1 MCKTESET
9 LVVIETRYQIVVTL
23 RNLDFWTLLLYTIYY
38 YNYLSIIHSNYANE
52 TDAIAYI
59 SSHAIWHPLGI
70 TKCVLSPLSKC
81 CMQCSKLIDKSSI
94 KSRFT
99 RKCCTFLISKNS
111 KMDQEKSIED
121 QFSKLHP
128 SMPINTRIG
137 IVGAG
142 PSGLSAA
149 YALARLGYNNITV
162 LEKHHTVGGMC
173 ESVDIEGKIYDLGG
187 QVLAAS
193 SAPVIFH
200 LAKETGSPLEEMD
213 SHKLAVIDSSSGQYQ
228 DVKVADDYVSVMSL
242 TLEIQEKVKNS
253 GRFGVHAVSE
263 VASDLTSDYLH
274 SHGLKSV
281 PKSVAYG
288 YTASGYGFVQDMPY
302 AYIHEFTRT
311 SMAGKIRRFKGGYT
325 SLWQRIA
332 ESLPIKLHC
341 NTQVLAIKRNSDS
354 VTVNVKSSSEN
365 ETMIFDKIIISGN
378 FPLKYGRTYRSVP
391 STSIECETEVMDVSE
406 LEKDLFSK
414 VETNDYYTTV
424 LKIKG
429 LEHMPVGFYY
439 FNEYMEDPSTIG
451 NPVAMQKFYADTNI
465 FLFWSYGNSVDI
477 MGPNVTEL
485 AMNAVKS
492 IRGKVENFILQRRFK
507 YFPHVSSQDMKN
519 GFYEK
524 LESELQGSRNTYYL
538 GGLMAFELTERNSS
552 YAMALICNKF
562 ANSSDLPTFP
572 YTKSLFPLQSEF
584 QKKEPKEQDESPG
597 VEFPDLPTLNSYLKH
612 WGTHP
617 ITQSRTLYSW
627 INEEGSVVGKRTYEE
642 QNSNASCIAR
652 KLLTS
657 QKPIIKPGDKVLLVY
672 VPGLDFIDAFFG
684 CLRAKVLPVPV
695 LPPDPMQRGGQA
707 LLKIENIAKSCG
719 IVAIL
724 STLAY
729 HSAVRAGLVKS
740 LISFAGKK
748 GKSTAQWPNL
758 PWLHTEAWVNN
769 SRSSAMEDVDDQCE
783 PQPGDICFLQFTSG
797 STGDAKGV
805 MITHGGLM
813 HNVKLMK
820 RRYKSTSRTV
830 LVSWLP
836 QYHDMGLIGGLF
848 TALVS
853 GGSAILFSPMTFIK
867 RPLLWLETISKYQ
880 ATHSAGPNFAFELVV
895 RRLESDKDKLPNLD
909 LSSMIFLMVAAE
921 PVRLKTLKRFLEI
934 TSPFGLSQKVMA
946 PGYGLAENCVFVSC
960 AFGEGNPILVDWQG
974 RVCCGYIHQGD
985 EDIDIRIVDAEI
997 GEELQEDGK
1006 EGEIWISSPSAGI
1019 GYWGKEELSHKTFRN
1034 ELQNHPGRN
1043 YTRTGDLGRII
1054 DGKLFITGRIKDLII
1069 VAGRNIYSADVEK
1082 TVENASEFL
1091 RPGCCAVIGVSEE
1104 VLSAK
1109 GISLPDGSDQV
1120 GLVVIAEVRDGKTVS
1135 KDVIEHIQTRVAEEH
1150 GVNVASV
1157 KLIKPRTISKT
1168 TSGKIKRFECLKQF
1182 ADETLN
1188 LVPQPILTKKS
1199 LSRSYTTGTCREGR
1213 TPRPQLVRSAPQPI
1227 PRISNKEIVEY
1238 LKRLISGQS
1247 GIPISN
1253 ISVTDNMSSYGI
1265 DSIGAVKATQKLS
1278 DFLGVPVAAI
1288 DVFTAS
1294 CIQELANFSEN
1305 LLLKSQP
1312 QLVSDSSHAPEAEI
1326 DSTELV
1332 VDVSKSHQW
1341 GIRLLQLLAL
1351 VYVSIM
1357 LVSPAYLSITAFL
1370 SFMPNVSESVYGIPW
1385 LNYFISLSL
1394 APLSWILCMVSTS
1407 ICISFLGNS
1416 FLRPNYALTPE
1427 ISIYSMDFVK
1437 WWALYKTHE
1446 ISSKV
1451 LATHLRGTVFLK
1463 YWFEMLGARIGSSVL
1478 LDTVDITDPS
1488 LVSIGDEAVI
1498 AEGVLVQ
1505 SHEVKNGIVSF
1516 LPIRIGK
1523 NSSVGPYAV
1532 IQKGS
1537 VIKEGAEIQPLQ
1549 KVEGGQHVLKR
1560 AKLNN
1565 IKENA
1570 VLLVTTT
1577 KTQSAAMYHFLGIY
1591 LIGFL
1596 SSLAAVIVY
1605 FLYIWFFQKPP
1616 SFQHFSFVSISG
1628 AFHWIPFTV
1637 VAYAT
1642 MCSEVP
1648 SNPIVFTISFTC
1660 AYLLHGLILTSLT
1673 IALTRF
1679 LKFSP
1684 NQTHFKTWLRHQ
1696 LTISCHLRFAKL
1708 LSGTEAFCIYL
1719 RLLGAKIGK
1728 HCSIRAINPV
1738 SNPEL
1743 MSIGDGVHL
1752 GDFSR
1757 IITGFH
1763 YCNGYTSG
1771 KIEVQDNS
1779 VVGSQSLILPGSL
1792 VEKNVILGA
1801 LSVAPMNSILHEGSV
1816 YIGSQTRV
1824 ATRNSTKT
1832 LDERIEE
1839 MDMEYKKV
1847 VANLA
1852 ANLAANTINAKARYF
1867 HRIGVSGKGHLKIYD
1882 KLEGI
1887 PVHKIF
1893 HPGKSYSIMIR
1904 HSNSLSADD
1913 DARIDARGA
1922 SIRIL
1927 SDTPGSHHVPLIDLT
1942 LKTGKAFYARTI
1954 ADFAGWLVCGLAAR
1968 VELVKSV
1975 PHVREAVWSSLR
1987 HAHSYAELHY
1997 HSNICR
2003 LMRFTDGQEMYVKF
2017 KLRPYDTNINEET
2030 GKVEPTGILPPETG
2044 AIPRDENDKRPLL
2057 FLAHDFQQR
2066 VSSPGGV
2073 HYVFQ
2078 VQLRPVPSDE
2088 LTRDIALDCTK
2099 PWDENEFPYIDIGEI
2114 NIDENLSMEESE
2126 KLEFNPYIKSHEL
2139 DVIPATSNTQSAS
2152 IDHGRS
2158 LIYEI
2163 CQHVRNRQP
2172 LPESWRNLVE
2182 QSNVKVDLSCC
2193 PVAAAS
2199 ASLPKKE
2206 ETKNLTLT
2214 RTRYQ
2219 TFSALFTQPLL
2230 QTVLPYMVVG
2240 LAVFAPLNTVVH
2252 LKNVEK
2258 LPLHWLLPLFWIVSG
2273 VMAALEC
2280 AVAKWVL
2287 VGRKKVGESV
2297 AIWSKRVVLDSTWQ
2311 AIRTLVG
2318 DYFMDITSGSF
2329 LFMVWMKLMG
2339 ADVDMDGATYVDS
2352 MGTLLNPEMVKIER
2366 GGCVGR
2372 EVLLFGH
2379 IYEGEGGIVKFGEI
2393 KIGEDG
2399 FAGSRAVIMPSVQV
2413 ENEGNLSALSLA
2425 MKGEIVRS
2433 R

>member
-1 MCKTESET
+1 
-9 LVVIETRYQIVVTL
+9 
-23 RNLDFWTLLLYTIYY
+23 
-38 YNYLSIIHSNYANE
+38 
-52 TDAIAYI
+52 
-59 SSHAIWHPLGI
+59 
-70 TKCVLSPLSKC
+70 
-81 CMQCSKLIDKSSI
+81 MQCSKLIDKSS
-94 KSRFT
+94 SRLT
-99 RKCCTFLISKNS
+99 IHCTFLILKTAAYRDLLPTMLQVLNS
-111 KMDQEKSIED
+111 EMDPERSVED

-128 SMPINTRIG
+128 SMPVNTRIG

-149 YALARLGYNNITV
+149 YALTRLGYNNITV
-162 LEKHHTVGGMC
+162 FEKHHTVGGMC
-173 ESVDIEGKIYDLGG
+173 ESVDIGGKIYDLGG

-193 SAPVIFH
+193 SAPIIFH
-200 LAKETGSPLEEMD
+200 LAKEASCPLEEMD

-263 VASDLTSDYLH
+263 VASDLTPDYLEC
-274 SHGLKSV
+274 HGLKSV

-288 YTASGYGFVQDMPY
+288 YTASGYGFTQDMPY

-325 SLWQRIA
+325 SLWQKIA

-341 NTQVLAIKRNSDS
+341 NAEVLEIRRNSDN
-354 VTVNVKSSSEN
+354 VTVNVKSSNEI
-365 ETMIFDKIIISGN
+365 ETMEFDKIIISGN
-378 FPLKYGRTYRSVP
+378 FPLKYGKTYRSVP
-391 STSIECETEVMDVSE
+391 STCLECETEVMDVSE

-414 VETNDYYTTV
+414 VEINDYYTTV

-429 LEHMPVGFYY
+429 LEYMPVGFYY
-439 FNEYMEDPSTIG
+439 FSEYMEDPSTIG
-451 NPVAMQKFYADTNI
+451 NPVAMQKFYADTDI
-465 FLFWSYGNSVDI
+465 FLFWSYGNSADVK
-477 MGPNVTEL
+477 GPTVTKL
-485 AMNAVKS
+485 AINAVES
-492 IRGKVENFILQRRFK
+492 MGGEVESVVLQRRFK
-507 YFPHVSSQDMKN
+507 YFPHVSSQDMRS

-524 LESELQGSRNTYYL
+524 LESELQGSRNTYYV

-552 YAMALICNKF
+552 YAMALICKKF
-562 ANSSDLPTFP
+562 AISSDLPLFH

-584 QKKEPKEQDESPG
+584 QKKEPREIDDLPG
-597 VEFPDLPTLNSYLKH
+597 VQFPNLPTLNSYLKH
-612 WGTHP
+612 WGTHSV
-617 ITQSRTLYSW
+617 TQNRTLYSW
-627 INEEGSVVGKRTYEE
+627 INEGGTVVGKRTYGE
-642 QNSNASCIAR
+642 QHINASCIAS

-684 CLRAKVLPVPV
+684 CIRAKVLPVPV

-729 HSAVRAGLVKS
+729 HSAVRAGLVKG
-740 LISFAGKK
+740 LISLTRKN
-748 GKSTAQWPNL
+748 GKSSARWPNL
-758 PWLHTEAWVNN
+758 PWLHTDTWINN
-769 SRSSAMEDVDDQCE
+769 SKNLAVEDVDDQCE
-783 PQPGDICFLQFTSG
+783 SQSSDLCFLQFTSG

-813 HNVKLMK
+813 HNVKLM
-820 RRYKSTSRTV
+820 RSIYKSTSRTT

-853 GGSAILFSPMTFIK
+853 GGTAILFSPMTFIK
-867 RPLLWLETISKYQ
+867 KPLLWLETMSKYQ
-880 ATHSAGPNFAFELVV
+880 ATHSAGPNFAFELVT
-895 RRLESDKDKLPNLD
+895 RRLESEKDKLQNLD
-909 LSSMIFLMVAAE
+909 LSSLIFLMVAAE
-921 PVRLKTLKRFLEI
+921 PVRLKTLKRFLEL

-960 AFGEGNPILVDWQG
+960 AFGEGIPILVDWQG
-974 RVCCGYIHQGD
+974 RVCCGYVNKGD
-985 EDIDIRIVDAEI
+985 VDIDIRIVDPESD
-997 GEELQEDGK
+997 EELQEEGK
-1006 EGEIWISSPSAGI
+1006 EGEIWLSSPSAGI
-1019 GYWGKEELSHKTFRN
+1019 GYWGKEELSQKTFRN
-1034 ELQNHPGRN
+1034 ELQNQPGKN
-1043 YTRTGDLGRII
+1043 YTRTGDLGRVI

-1082 TVENASEFL
+1082 TVESSSEFL
-1091 RPGCCAVIGVSEE
+1091 RPGCCAVIGVPEE
-1104 VLSAK
+1104 ILSAK

-1120 GLVVIAEVRDGKTVS
+1120 GLVVIAEVKDGKS
-1135 KDVIEHIQTRVAEEH
+1135 IGKDVIEHVQNRVVEEH
-1150 GVNVASV
+1150 GVSVASV

-1168 TSGKIKRFECLKQF
+1168 TSGKIRRFDCLKQF

-1188 LVPQPILTKKS
+1188 LVAQPILTKRS
-1199 LSRSYTTGTCREGR
+1199 LVRSFTTGTCREGR
-1213 TPRPQLVRSAPQPI
+1213 TPRQQLVGNTPLPVQ
-1227 PRISNKEIVEY
+1227 RISNKEIVEC
-1238 LKRLISGQS
+1238 LKKLISEQS

-1253 ISVTDNMSSYGI
+1253 ISVTDSMSTYGI
-1265 DSIGAVKATQKLS
+1265 DSISVVKASQKLS

-1305 LLLKSQP
+1305 LVLKSQP
-1312 QLVSDSSHAPEAEI
+1312 QLLSNSSHAPEADI
-1326 DSTELV
+1326 DSTEV
-1332 VDVSKSHQW
+1332 IVDVSRSLQW
-1341 GIRLLQLLAL
+1341 GIRLLQFLAL
-1351 VYVSIM
+1351 TYVSMM

-1370 SFMPNVSESVYGIPW
+1370 SSVSNVSELVNGIPRS
-1385 LNYFISLSL
+1385 NYFISLIL
-1394 APLSWILCMVSTS
+1394 APLSWILCMVSTC
-1407 ICISFLGNS
+1407 ICISFFGIS
-1416 FLRPNYALTPE
+1416 FLRPNYAIAPD

-1437 WWALYKTHE
+1437 WWALYKTQE

-1478 LDTVDITDPS
+1478 IDTVDITDPS

-1505 SHEVKNGIVSF
+1505 SHEVRNGILSF

-1523 NSSVGPYAV
+1523 NSSIGPYAV

-1537 VIKEGAEIQPLQ
+1537 VLKEGVEVQPLQ
-1549 KVEGGQHVLKR
+1549 KVEGGQQVLKP
-1560 AKLNN
+1560 AKFNN
-1565 IKENA
+1565 VKENA
-1570 VLLVTTT
+1570 VQLVTTR
-1577 KTQSAAMYHFLGIY
+1577 KTRTNAIYHFLGVY

-1596 SSLAAVIVY
+1596 STLAAAVAY
-1605 FLYIWFFQKPP
+1605 FLYIRFFQIPA
-1616 SFQHFSFVSISG
+1616 SFQHFSFVCICG
-1628 AFHWIPFTV
+1628 AFHWIPFTI

-1642 MCSEVP
+1642 MFSDVP

-1660 AYLLHGLILTSLT
+1660 AYLLHGLILISLT
-1673 IALTRF
+1673 CGLTRW
-1679 LKFSP
+1679 LNFSQ
-1684 NQTHFKTWLRHQ
+1684 NQTQFKTWLQNQ

-1743 MSIGDGVHL
+1743 MLIGDGVHL

-1763 YCNGYTSG
+1763 YSNGYACG

-1779 VVGSQSLILPGSL
+1779 IVGSQSLILPGAL

-1824 ATRNSTKT
+1824 TTRNSAIS
-1832 LDERIEE
+1832 LDERIQE
-1839 MDMEYKKV
+1839 MDLDYKKI

-1852 ANLAANTINAKARYF
+1852 ANLAATTINAKARYF
-1867 HRIGVSGKGHLKIYD
+1867 HRIGVSAKGHLKIYD
-1882 KLEGI
+1882 KLDDGI
-1887 PVHKIF
+1887 PLPPHKIF
-1893 HPGKSYSIMIR
+1893 HPGKSYPVMIR

-1922 SIRIL
+1922 ALRIL
-1927 SDTPGSHHVPLIDLT
+1927 SDDNVPLIDLT
-1942 LKTGKAFYARTI
+1942 LKTGKAFYARTL
-1954 ADFAGWLVCGLAAR
+1954 ADFASWLVCGLAAR
-1968 VELVKSV
+1968 EELVKHV
-1975 PHVREAVWSSLR
+1975 PHVREAVWTSLR
-1987 HAHSYAELHY
+1987 NANSFAELHY
-1997 HSNICR
+1997 YSNICR

-2017 KLRPYDTNINEET
+2017 KLRPYDTNISEDT

-2044 AIPRDENDKRPLL
+2044 AIPRGENDTRPLL
-2057 FLAHDFQQR
+2057 FLASDFQKR
-2066 VSSPGGV
+2066 VNSTSGV
-2073 HYVFQ
+2073 RYVFQ
-2078 VQLRPVPSDE
+2078 VQLRAVPNDE
-2088 LTRDIALDCTK
+2088 ATRDVALDCTK
-2099 PWDENEFPYIDIGEI
+2099 PWNENEFPYIDIGEI
-2114 NIDENLSMEESE
+2114 NITENLSMEESD
-2126 KLEFNPYIKSHEL
+2126 KLEFNPYLKSHEL
-2139 DVIPATSNTQSAS
+2139 DVIPATSYTQSAS

-2193 PVAAAS
+2193 PVAAA
-2199 ASLPKKE
+2199 AAALPKKE
-2206 ETKNLTLT
+2206 TKKAKLTLT
-2214 RTRYQ
+2214 RTSYQ

-2230 QTVLPYMVVG
+2230 QTVLPYMVLG
-2240 LAVFAPLNTVVH
+2240 LAVFAPLNFVVH
-2252 LKNVEK
+2252 IKNVGMK
-2258 LPLHWLLPLFWIVSG
+2258 IQLHWLLPMFWVVSG
-2273 VMAALEC
+2273 AMAALAC
-2280 AVAKWVL
+2280 VVAKWVL
-2287 VGRKKVGESV
+2287 VGRKKSGER
-2297 AIWSKRVVLDSTWQ
+2297 IGLWSKRVVMDSTWQ

-2318 DYFMDITSGSF
+2318 EYFMDMASGSF
-2329 LFMVWMKLMG
+2329 LFVMWMKLMG
-2339 ADVDMDGATYVDS
+2339 AEIDMDDAAYVDS
-2352 MGTLLNPEMVKIER
+2352 MGALLNPEMVKIES
-2366 GGCVGR
+2366 GGSVGK
-2372 EVLLFGH
+2372 EALLFGH
-2379 IYEGEGGIVKFGEI
+2379 IYEGEDGMVKFGEI

-2399 FAGSRAVIMPSVQV
+2399 FVGSRAVVMPGVQV
-2413 ENEGNLSALSLA
+2413 ENEANLSALSLA
-2425 MKGEIVRS
+2425 MKGETVRS